1 MTIMEY
7 FFRKITSLQSKN
19 DNTYIPFIL
28 ELLRF
33 TFSGTYLEALYGKL
47 DQINMTYTHTH
58 THLLKIYTC
67 TSILG

>member
-7 FFRKITSLQSKN
+7 FFQKITSLQSKN

-33 TFSGTYLEALYGKL
+33 TFSGTYLEALYNSIKL
-47 DQINMTYTHTH
+47 I
-58 THLLKIYTC
+58 
-67 TSILG
+67 

>member
-7 FFRKITSLQSKN
+7 FFQKITSLQSKN

-33 TFSGTYLEALYGKL
+33 TFNGTYLEALYGKL
-47 DQINMTYTHTH
+47 DQIDMTYTH
-58 THLLKIYTC
+58 THLLKIYKC

>member
-7 FFRKITSLQSKN
+7 FFQKITSLQSKN
-19 DNTYIPFIL
+19 NNTYIPFIL

-58 THLLKIYTC
+58 THTPTENIYMY
-67 TSILG
+67 

>member
-7 FFRKITSLQSKN
+7 FFQKITSLQSKN

-47 DQINMTYTHTH
+47 DQLI
-58 THLLKIYTC
+58 
-67 TSILG
+67 

>member
-7 FFRKITSLQSKN
+7 FFQKITSLQSKN

-47 DQINMTYTHTH
+47 DQIDMTYTHTH
-58 THLLKIYTC
+58 THTPTENIYMY
-67 TSILG
+67 

>member
-7 FFRKITSLQSKN
+7 FFQKITSLQSKN
-19 DNTYIPFIL
+19 DNAYIPFIL

-58 THLLKIYTC
+58 THTPTENIYMY
-67 TSILG
+67 

>member
-7 FFRKITSLQSKN
+7 FFQKITSLQSKN

-58 THLLKIYTC
+58 THTPTENIYMY
-67 TSILG
+67 

>member
-7 FFRKITSLQSKN
+7 LFQKITSLQSKN

-58 THLLKIYTC
+58 THTPTENIYMY
-67 TSILG
+67 